1 MYLDFYGLRERPFS
15 LTPDSHFL
23 FLSEKHREAIAH
35 VRYGLLER
43 KGFVLITGEIGTGKT
58 TMCRAILKEL
68 DKQYKIA
75 LILNS
80 MVSPAGLL
88 RSVITDLGISTK
100 ARSRY
105 DMIDVLY
112 KFLIEEK
119 NVILLIDEA
128 QNLNRDA
135 LEQIRLL
142 GNLET
147 EKEKLI
153 QIILVGQPELREILE
168 KEHLKQLNQRIA
180 VRYHIMPLHREETKQ
195 YIDHRLRMAG
205 DNGRIR
211 WEDDSLQEIYNY
223 SGGVPR
229 VINIVC
235 DYCLINGYIKESN
248 IISKDMTEQAIRETQ
263 GVFLESMALV

>member
-1 MYLDFYGLRERPFS
+1 MYLDFYGLKERPFS

-23 FLSEKHREAIAH
+23 FLSEKHKEAIAH
-35 VRYGLLER
+35 VRYGLLEK

-58 TMCRAILKEL
+58 TLCRALLKEL
-68 DKQYKIA
+68 DRQYKIA

-80 MVSPAGLL
+80 MVTPAGLL
-88 RSVITDLGISTK
+88 RSIITDLGISTK
-100 ARSRY
+100 ARNRQ
-105 DMIDVLY
+105 DMVDVLY
-112 KFLIEEK
+112 RFLTEEK
-119 NVILLIDEA
+119 DVILVIDEA
-128 QNLNRDA
+128 QNLSRDV
-135 LEQIRLL
+135 LEQVRLL

-180 VRYHIMPLHREETKQ
+180 VRYHILALNREETKQ
-195 YIDHRLRMAG
+195 YIYHRLRVAG
-205 DNGRIR
+205 DNGRIV
-211 WEDDSLQEIYNY
+211 WEEDALQGIYNY

-263 GVFLESMALV
+263 GVFSENVVLV